1 VKIINHERGIALVLA
16 LLLTAAA
23 SALAVSLM
31 FLSQT
36 ETYATMNYRMMSQA
50 RFAGEAGIHKAADFL
65 LDDTQYQVPGPGNP
79 LGDSLANYDTTKS
92 PVLCV
97 AGCANLNQPVVLSA
111 SSLVASNYPVLAVR
125 TNFGNGAKGT
135 LAVGNASLSYGS
147 YATLI
152 SMQQFSA
159 YGGTQN
165 VVQTWQIT
173 GIGTLG
179 GVSQSTVHV
188 EATIETPKISAN
200 SYAAFAT
207 ANTCDAIYLKGDVKT
222 DSYDSRL
229 GPPGTGAGNSTKQEQ
244 GDVGTNGNIHLQ
256 GSTDMNGNLYT
267 PRQGVGSCTEGA
279 VVALT
284 ETGSAMNVNGDL
296 VHLPAVVNYPTP
308 TMSSTPPTTTVTV
321 DSTLLNTSGGTPVG
335 SALNAC
341 TQLGLVLTMPATP
354 TSPAVAGNCDVRNA
368 AGQSVTATGAAGPFK
383 TIVVGTGQINAPDL
397 TLPSVVVASGITLK
411 FEGTSTGQTINVNS
425 LIAPPSGGGGNIEI
439 DANVAINPATG
450 TPYTDQSVI
459 VKIAG
464 KNPDGLEM
472 AVPLD
477 FEGLSW
483 KQNSTAKSY
492 DASALQLVYGGSQTI
507 QMTGG
512 NSQSAATVYAPNA
525 NFILKGTQDFFGS
538 ILSKTLDDHGGA
550 GIHYDRR
557 LATDYWV
564 KGHPMMG
571 AFTWKRD

>member
-1 VKIINHERGIALVLA
+1 MRSDVKPIYQERGIALVLA

-65 LDDTQYQVPGPGNP
+65 LDSTKYQVPGPGTPGDP
-79 LGDSLANYDTTKS
+79 LTNYDTTKS
-92 PVLCV
+92 PVLCI
-97 AGCANLNQPVVLSA
+97 AGCALLNQPVVLSA
-111 SSLVASNYPVLAVR
+111 SSLVASNYPVAAVR
-125 TNFGNGAKGT
+125 TNFADQAKGA

-147 YATLI
+147 YATLV
-152 SMQQFSA
+152 SMQKFDA

-179 GVSQSTVHV
+179 GVSQSTVQV
-188 EATIETPKISAN
+188 EAMVETPKISAN

-207 ANTCDAIYLKGDVKT
+207 SNSCDAIYLKGDVRT
-222 DSYDSRL
+222 DSYDSRIA
-229 GPPGTGAGNSTKQEQ
+229 PPGSTPGPGNSTKLEQ

-284 ETGSAMNVNGDL
+284 ETGSAMNVNGGL
-296 VHLPAVVNYPTP
+296 VHLPAVVTYPTP
-308 TMSSTPPTTTVTV
+308 SMSAVPPTNTVTLNSTNIGNTVASASALCTSLGLTLGTNCDLVTSTGAKASLNQAGTYTTV
-321 DSTLLNTSGGTPVG
+321 
-335 SALNAC
+335 
-341 TQLGLVLTMPATP
+341 
-354 TSPAVAGNCDVRNA
+354 
-368 AGQSVTATGAAGPFK
+368 
-383 TIVVGTGQINAPDL
+383 VVGGQASAPDV

-411 FEGTSTGQTINVNS
+411 LQGASTPGQTVNVNS
-425 LIAPPSGGGGNIEI
+425 LTGSGDIQIEANI
-439 DANVAINPATG
+439 TG
-450 TPYTDQSVI
+450 TGPGGTTPVDQSVI

-464 KNPDGLEM
+464 KNADGSEM
-472 AVPLD
+472 ATPLD

-492 DASALQLVYGGSQTI
+492 DASALQIVYGGTQTI

-525 NFILKGTQDFFGS
+525 NFILKGTQDFYGS

-557 LATDYWV
+557 LASDYWV

>member
-1 VKIINHERGIALVLA
+1 VKIIKHERGIALVLA

-65 LDDTQYQVPGPGNP
+65 LDETQYQVPGPGNL

-152 SMQQFSA
+152 SMQRFDA

-165 VVQTWQIT
+165 VVQTWEIT
-173 GIGTLG
+173 GVGTLG

-188 EATIETPKISAN
+188 EATIETPKVSAN

-222 DSYDSRL
+222 DSYDSRIA
-229 GPPGTGAGNSTKQEQ
+229 PPGSSPAPGNSTKNEQ
-244 GDVGTNGNIHLQ
+244 GDIGTNGNIHLQ

-296 VHLPAVVNYPTP
+296 VHLPAVVAYPTP
-308 TMSSTPPTTTVTV
+308 TMSATPPTNTVTV
-321 DSTLLNTSGGTPVG
+321 DSALLNSSVPAGPATALA
-335 SALNAC
+335 SAGNAC
-341 TQLGLVLTMPATP
+341 AQLGLVLTTTTP
-354 TSPAVAGNCDVRNA
+354 PVAGNCDVRNA
-368 AGQSVTATGAAGPFK
+368 SGQSVTSGAAGPFT
-383 TIVVGTGQINAPDL
+383 TIVAGTGANNAPDL
-397 TLPSVVVASGITLK
+397 TLPSVVVGSGITLK
-411 FEGTSTGQTINVNS
+411 IEGASTPGQTVNVNS
-425 LIAPPSGGGGNIEI
+425 LTGSGNIQV
-439 DANVAINPATG
+439 DANIAGTG
-450 TPYTDQSVI
+450 PGGTTPLDQSV
-459 VKIAG
+459 VLKIAG
-464 KNPDGLEM
+464 KNADGTEM
-472 AVPLD
+472 AIPLD

-483 KQNSTAKSY
+483 KQNSTAKSF
-492 DASALQLVYGGSQTI
+492 DASALQIVYGGTQTI

-525 NFILKGTQDFFGS
+525 NFILKGTQDFYGS

-557 LATDYWV
+557 LASDYWV

>member
-1 VKIINHERGIALVLA
+1 MRSAVKIIDHERGIALVLA

-65 LDDTQYQVPGPGNP
+65 LDGTKYQVPGPSNVNDP
-79 LGDSLANYDTTKS
+79 LTNYDTTKS
-92 PVLCV
+92 PVICV
-97 AGCANLNQPVVLSA
+97 AGCTNLNQPVVLSA
-111 SSLVASNYPVLAVR
+111 SSLVASNYPVAAVR
-125 TNFGNGAKGT
+125 TAFGDGAKGT

-152 SMQQFSA
+152 SMQKFDA

-188 EATIETPKISAN
+188 EATIETPKVSAN
-200 SYAAFAT
+200 AMAAFAT
-207 ANTCDAIYLKGDVKT
+207 SNACDAIYLKGDVKT
-222 DSYDSRL
+222 DSYDSRIA
-229 GPPGTGAGNSTKQEQ
+229 PPGSTPGPGNSTKNEQ
-244 GDVGTNGNIHLQ
+244 GDIGTNGNIHLQ
-256 GSTDMNGNLYT
+256 GSINANGNLYT
-267 PRQGVGSCTEGA
+267 PRQGVGSCNEGA

-284 ETGSAMNVNGDL
+284 ETGSGMNVNGDL
-296 VHLPAVVNYPTP
+296 VHLPAVVTYPTP
-308 TMSSTPPTTTVTV
+308 TMSTTPPTTTVTV
-321 DSTLLNTSGGTPVG
+321 DTALLNSSVPAGPGTALA
-335 SALNAC
+335 SAANAC
-341 TQLGLVLTMPATP
+341 AQLGLVLTTITP
-354 TSPAVAGNCDVRNA
+354 PVAGNCDVRNA
-368 AGQSVTATGAAGPFK
+368 SGQSVAAGGAGPFT
-383 TIVVGTGQINAPDL
+383 TIVVGTGQTNAPDL
-397 TLPSVVVASGITLK
+397 TLPSVVVDSGITLK
-411 FEGTSTGQTINVNS
+411 IEGASTPGQTVNLNS
-425 LIAPPSGGGGNIEI
+425 LTGSGNVEI
-439 DANVAINPATG
+439 DANVAPTV
-450 TPYTDQSVI
+450 TDQSVI
-459 VKIAG
+459 LKVAG
-464 KNPDGLEM
+464 KNPDGSEM
-472 AVPLD
+472 AVPFD

-492 DASALQLVYGGSQTI
+492 DASALQIVYGGTQTI
-507 QMTGG
+507 LMTGG

-557 LATDYWV
+557 LAADFWV

>member
-1 VKIINHERGIALVLA
+1 MRFDVKVIQHERGIALVLA

-65 LDDTQYQVPGPGNP
+65 LDSTKYQVPGGGNP

-92 PVLCV
+92 PVICI
-97 AGCANLNQPVVLSA
+97 AGCPNLNQPVVLSA
-111 SSLVASNYPVLAVR
+111 STLVSSNYPVAAVG
-125 TNFGNGAKGT
+125 TAFQDGAKGT

-152 SMQQFSA
+152 SMQKFDA

-173 GIGTLG
+173 GVGTLG
-179 GVSQSTVHV
+179 GVSQSTVQV
-188 EATIETPKISAN
+188 EATVETPKVSAN
-200 SYAAFAT
+200 SMAAFAT
-207 ANTCDAIYLKGDVKT
+207 SNQCDAIYLKGDVKT
-222 DSYDSRL
+222 DSYDSRVA
-229 GPPGTGAGNSTKQEQ
+229 PPGSTPGAGNSTKNEQ

-308 TMSSTPPTTTVTV
+308 TMSVVPPTNTVTI
-321 DSTLLNTSGGTPVG
+321 DSTLLNTSAPAGGGMTQVQA
-335 SALNAC
+335 SAANAC
-341 TQLGLVLTMPATP
+341 AQLGLVLT
-354 TSPAVAGNCDVRNA
+354 TSTTAGNCDVRNTT
-368 AGQSVTATGAAGPFK
+368 GQSVMSGGAGPFT
-383 TIVVGTGQINAPDL
+383 TIVVGTGAANAPDL
-397 TLPSVVVASGITLK
+397 TLPSVVVGGGITLK
-411 FEGTSTGQTINVNS
+411 IEGASTPGQTVNVNS
-425 LIAPPSGGGGNIEI
+425 LTAPPSGGGGSVEI
-439 DANVAINPATG
+439 DANLTSGV
-450 TPYTDQSVI
+450 TDQSV
-459 VKIAG
+459 VLKIAG
-464 KNPDGLEM
+464 KNPDGSEM
-472 AVPLD
+472 AVPFD

-492 DASALQLVYGGSQTI
+492 DASALQIVYGGTQTI

-525 NFILKGTQDFFGS
+525 NFILKGTQDFYGS

-557 LATDYWV
+557 LAADFWV